1 MKTNSKKEFDK
12 PDFIE
17 VYPKAFPK
25 DYCEELIRI
34 MDELDEL
41 GMLVKRHGL
50 SASDS
55 SFALPMFEHSY
66 KKEHDIAH
74 LNKIFLETFREIF
87 WDVCYPQY
95 KTKYGV
101 LEHVDKH
108 SVSCVKAQKT
118 NPGEGYHTWHCENG
132 DLASSRRLL
141 AWTVYLNDDFDAGE
155 TEFLY
160 QQRRIKPG
168 QGDLLIF
175 PSSFTHTH
183 RGNPPMNGAK
193 YILTSWVEF

>member
-1 MKTNSKKEFDK
+1 M
-12 PDFIE
+12 
-17 VYPKAFPK
+17 YPKAFPK

-34 MDELDEL
+34 MDGLDEL
-41 GMLVKRHGL
+41 GMLEERHGRNNI
-50 SASDS
+50 SVSDS
-55 SFALPMFEHSY
+55 SLVFPRCEDSY
-66 KKEHDIAH
+66 KQKEVDMGFV
-74 LNKIFLETFREIF
+74 NRMFTETFMDIF
-87 WDVCYPQY
+87 WNIYYPQY
-95 KTKYGV
+95 KKKYGV
-101 LEHVDKH
+101 LEDIGKH
-108 SVSCVKAQKT
+108 SVNCVKAQKT
-118 NPGEGYHTWHCENG
+118 NPGEGYHTWHCEHG
-132 DLASSRRLL
+132 DLTSSRRLL

-193 YILTSWVEF
+193 YILTAWVEY